1 LIFVSENNNN
11 QEGGSL
17 MAMFDKKKDEPVGV
31 PAVVGSKEGGL
42 PVANSTD
49 LAEYAFVNDHA
60 LDIVRENL
68 GGQQMTAGDFERIKF
83 PSGGQQSWEISGLSG
98 EVESVKTIDGI
109 VLMHKTSRV
118 FWQEDFTGAGS
129 PPDCQSKDLVTG
141 QGTPGG
147 LCATCPNAQWESDP
161 KGSGGQACKTV
172 GTLFVMKPGELLPV
186 IVPVPVASVAPL
198 KKFML
203 GLSSKNIKYS
213 NAILSIGLKP
223 DQNKK
228 GIKYSKLNPKL
239 ISILPIEA
247 KSQIDSYI
255 AQFRG
260 AMNAVSV
267 THEDAS

>member
-1 LIFVSENNNN
+1 
-11 QEGGSL
+11 
-17 MAMFDKKKDEPVGV
+17 MAMFDKKKEEGLAGV
-31 PAVVGSKEGGL
+31 PVIAGSKVVGF
-42 PVANSTD
+42 PVASTEE
-49 LAEYAFVNDHA
+49 LAAYAFVDENA

-68 GGQQMTAGDFERIKF
+68 GGQQMTASDFERIKF
-83 PSGGQQSWEISGLSG
+83 PTGGGQLWEVASLSG
-98 EVESVKTIDGI
+98 DVESVKSIDGI

-118 FWQEDFTGAGS
+118 FWAEDFTGAGS

-147 LCATCPNAQWESDP
+147 LCATCPNAQWESG
-161 KGSGGQACKTV
+161 KGGTGQACKLA

-186 IVPVPVASVAPL
+186 VVPVPVTSVTSL

-223 DQNKK
+223 DQNPK

-239 ISILPIEA
+239 IAVLPPEA
-247 KSQIDSYI
+247 RTQIDSYI

-260 AMNAVSV
+260 AMNAVAV
-267 THEDAS
+267 TREDAS